1 MARRTLSAS
10 VSLGS
15 VPRWIAL
22 VGIVVASRIVSS
34 GWMLWFAERQAANA
48 WTDARPNLF
57 EFSRIWDSHWYRI
70 IAEVGYPGT
79 LPLTADGN
87 VGENAW
93 AFMPI
98 YPFLVRVVMGLTG
111 LPFAVVSVF
120 LSVTFFTVFVFLADR
135 LFRHVLGSREALWA
149 VAIVAFSPVSPIF
162 QVGYSESLGMV
173 FLTLA
178 LIGLLE
184 KRWWLTGIAIPL
196 AALTR
201 PLGVPLAIMMGI
213 LMLMAWR
220 SGRDRAPHVWLTL
233 IAGASAIAWPI
244 IAWVYTGVASAYL
257 DTEMAWRRPYV
268 GDDTHAWGTG
278 WWQSANWWFPD
289 IAIWVLAVVAV
300 GVIAFAVIPST
311 RRLGSVLT
319 VWSWG
324 YLGYLVLVLF
334 PQSSL
339 FRLLAPMFPLA
350 GSFARNRTASI
361 LAVIAGIAGQVVWLD
376 WCWSVQGSDWTP
388 P

>member
-1 MARRTLSAS
+1 MARTSLNAP
-10 VSLGS
+10 VSLGN
-15 VPRWIAL
+15 VQRWIAL
-22 VGIVVASRIVSS
+22 VGIIVASRVVSS
-34 GWMLWFAERQAANA
+34 GWMLWFAERQAANP
-48 WTDARPNLF
+48 WTEARPNLF
-57 EFSRIWDSHWYRI
+57 DFSRIWDSHWYRI
-70 IAEVGYPGT
+70 IAETGYPGT
-79 LPLTADGN
+79 LPVTDTGD

-98 YPFLVRVVMGLTG
+98 YPAIVRTVMGVTG
-111 LPFAVVSVF
+111 APFAIVSVV
-120 LSVTFFTVFVFLADR
+120 LSLVFFSFFIFLADR

-149 VAIVAFSPVSPIF
+149 VAIVAFVPVSPIF
-162 QVGYSESLGMV
+162 QVGYAESLGMV
-173 FLTLA
+173 FLTTA
-178 LIGLLE
+178 LIGIVE
-184 KRWWLTGIAIPL
+184 KRWWLVAVAIPL

-201 PLGVPLAIMMGI
+201 PVGVPLALMMGV

-233 IAGASAIAWPI
+233 VAGVSAMAWPFIAWM
-244 IAWVYTGVASAYL
+244 YTGVPTAYL

-268 GDDTHAWGTG
+268 GEGTHAWGTG

-289 IAIWVLAVVAV
+289 IAVWVLVGIGVVVAA
-300 GVIAFAVIPST
+300 IAVLPST
-311 RRLGSVLT
+311 RRLGSTLT
-319 VWSWG
+319 VWSWS

-350 GSFARNRTASI
+350 GSIARNRTASI
-361 LAVIAGIAGQVVWLD
+361 IAVVAGVVGQFVWLD